1 MYHYAGNNPVKYT
14 DPDGRE
20 LYVDTGDDSFLTK
33 VEYDLKQICPSV
45 TVDSE
50 TGKVTIDDSVNVDG
64 HEKGAELIIGLVN
77 SDKKH
82 IIRKTTE
89 GNSAEPNS
97 DSFSVGTPCGSYV
110 NFNPEKLTGGKD
122 STGSKERPSYVGLSH
137 ELGHSESFDN
147 GTQVFDLGLGISGTT
162 PPAEENSLK
171 RENDVREENG
181 LYLRPYYYND

>member
-14 DPDGRE
+14 DTDGRE

-77 SDKKH
+77 SDKKQ
-82 IIRKTTE
+82 
-89 GNSAEPNS
+89 NSAKPRKNI
-97 DSFSVGTPCGSYV
+97 
-110 NFNPEKLTGGKD
+110 NA
-122 STGSKERPSYVGLSH
+122 KESAS
-137 ELGHSESFDN
+137 
-147 GTQVFDLGLGISGTT
+147 
-162 PPAEENSLK
+162 A
-171 RENDVREENG
+171 
-181 LYLRPYYYND
+181 